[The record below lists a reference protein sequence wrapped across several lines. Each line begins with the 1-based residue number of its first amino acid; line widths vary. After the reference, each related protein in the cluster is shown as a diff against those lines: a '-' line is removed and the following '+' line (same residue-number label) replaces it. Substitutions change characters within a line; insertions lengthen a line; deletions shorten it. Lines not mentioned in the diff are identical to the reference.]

1 MTSTPTK
8 QKNFDFEEF
17 TLNPEP
23 AEATLDTEDDLP
35 PPPLPPLPPLPP
47 QTAAPPP
54 SPIADGVMVSH
65 LKSIPI
71 PKEIKNKLPILSLNQ
86 APDNV
91 DYEWQ
96 RQWMI
101 SKFTPHVNE
110 FPRLRDH
117 FLRQHACRST
127 PDNPGAWD
135 WINTFLV
142 DMREV
147 KNEAINLLQCD
158 EQQTTLRELIKAK
171 ACFAIYQNQQAP
183 EYFRMPD
190 KIFKRYVPLIWRWT
204 LWLNSYSDK

>member
-17 TLNPEP
+17 TLTPEP
-23 AEATLDTEDDLP
+23 AEATLDTEDDL
-35 PPPLPPLPPLPP
+35 PLPPLPP

-65 LKSIPI
+65 IKSIPI

-127 PDNPGAWD
+127 PDNTGAWD